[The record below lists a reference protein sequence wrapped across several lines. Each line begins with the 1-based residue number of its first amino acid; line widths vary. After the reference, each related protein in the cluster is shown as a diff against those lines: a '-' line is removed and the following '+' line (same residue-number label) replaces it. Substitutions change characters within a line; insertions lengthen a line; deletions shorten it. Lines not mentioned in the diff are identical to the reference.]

1 MSHRPTGLFSSA
13 KSALESLDTYALDQ
27 DKVWRQASKELE
39 TDSTGLTKETH
50 RSRDSS
56 VQPGADIRG

>member
-39 TDSTGLTKETH
+39 TDSTGLTKDEPEDRPH
-50 RSRDSS
+50 ASD
-56 VQPGADIRG
+56 